1 MSQSVNKKSVPSRT
15 HEIIQKRNA
24 IHDDRVIG
32 WHCITWETFNQQWH
46 IHYLVIWR
54 CMAVLIYFFQY
65 PSYHVHV
72 EGSECTLEEKGP
84 KKVSSLAIGEQTKW
98 SLTPSRF
105 SSMLT
110 IFQHP
115 RDCVGLTLCLLDVA
129 IDVDFCLKHN
139 KYFPQSIS
147 RDFLPLTFF

>member
-1 MSQSVNKKSVPSRT
+1 
-15 HEIIQKRNA
+15 
-24 IHDDRVIG
+24 
-32 WHCITWETFNQQWH
+32 
-46 IHYLVIWR
+46 
-54 CMAVLIYFFQY
+54 MAVLIYFFQY

-84 KKVSSLAIGEQTKW
+84 KKVSSLAIGEKPNEA
-98 SLTPSRF
+98 SPHAKKVFLDVDN
-105 SSMLT
+105 
-110 IFQHP
+110 FQHP